1 MNDTFARE
9 SSRIHCLDGLR
20 GLSALLV
27 VIHHYSLIT
36 LENADALFLVNHRFL
51 NGTLNF
57 FGFIGHLCVWF
68 FFILSGYSLSVFF
81 SKKYAGNYSRY
92 LGSRLIRLYFP
103 IEMAILLTLLTMI
116 CIPRDSSGL
125 GEWVG
130 GHPEYIEL
138 GDYLRDITIVSG
150 TSANLSPL
158 WSMQWEIVAS
168 VVFPGIYFV
177 SRRLEPRISIVL
189 AALAIGYCGFIELFP
204 LCYIGMFLIGA
215 MLQNLHELRPR
226 KSKFP
231 ITELLCALFLVL
243 LPYYFLPEN
252 RYFYFIVFLV
262 LPVIGMTLILNN
274 CLTNPRINSVFSSKW
289 LKGLGKIS
297 FSLYLTHEIVLLA
310 FTYQFS
316 GDSTYNF
323 VALGLVI
330 PVAVVFYFSIEK
342 TSHQFARSILSCDR
356 GEDKKQLGSRR

>member
-57 FGFIGHLCVWF
+57 FGYIGHICVWF
-68 FFILSGYSLSVFF
+68 FFTLSGYSLSVFF
-81 SKKYAGNYSRY
+81 SKKYAGNFSRY

-116 CIPRDSSGL
+116 YIPRNASGL

-138 GDYLRDITIVSG
+138 GNYLRDISVVFG

-168 VVFPGIYFV
+168 VVFPGIYFI

-189 AALAIGYCGFIELFP
+189 VALAIGYCGFIELFP
-204 LCYIGMFLIGA
+204 VSDIGMFLLGSV
-215 MLQNLHELRPR
+215 LQNLHELRAR
-226 KSKFP
+226 KPKFP
-231 ITELLCALFLVL
+231 STELLCALFLIL
-243 LPYYFLPEN
+243 LPHYFSPDN
-252 RYFYFIVFLV
+252 RHFYFIVFLV
-262 LPVIGMTLILNN
+262 LPIIGLTLILSN
-274 CLTNPRINSVFSSKW
+274 CLINPRINSIFSNKW
-289 LKGLGKIS
+289 LNGLGKIS

-310 FTYQFS
+310 FTYQFN
-316 GDSTYNF
+316 GDSMYNF

-330 PVAVVFYFSIEK
+330 PVAVIFYFSIEK
-342 TSHQFARSILSCDR
+342 TSHQFARRILYCDR
-356 GEDKKQLGSRR
+356 GEDKK